1 MKRILTAIL
10 ILAVV
15 ALLWQ
20 LFQLYM
26 QNSGLKSSLGVI
38 EDKLNNLTEENGKC
52 QADLEYFASPEN
64 LEKEL
69 RSKFNYKKPGEKIII
84 VVPPKDNLTQ

>member
-1 MKRILTAIL
+1 MKRILTVIL
-10 ILAVV
+10 LLAVA

-20 LFQLYM
+20 LIQLYM
-26 QNSGLKSSLGVI
+26 QNSALKSSLGVI
-38 EDKLNNLTEENGKC
+38 EDKLNNLNEENGKF

-84 VVPPKDNLTQ
+84 VVPPKAE